1 LLSKEV
7 GILTYNKASS
17 LFDLSRWSRL
27 AQIGS
32 INAITGLSEMVDQEI
47 KVTALS
53 LEEVSMRN
61 ASALIGD
68 PDDMMVGIYLLF
80 SGSASGQIML
90 AFQPQ
95 TAFELVDMTMGT
107 PPGTTR
113 ELGEMEQSVLA
124 EAGNVVGS
132 FFLNAVADHAS
143 LRLLPS
149 PPAVVMDMVGSLIS
163 AVMAEALQ
171 ESETVFVIRLSFSLP
186 DRQIEGRFL
195 VLPTLDSHTDA
206 SENEENQTT

>member
-1 LLSKEV
+1 
-7 GILTYNKASS
+7 LTYNKASS

-32 INAITGLSEMVDQEI
+32 VNAVTGLAEMVDQEI
-47 KVTALS
+47 KVTAIS
-53 LEEVSMRN
+53 LEEVSMEN
-61 ASALIGD
+61 AYTLIGK
-68 PDDMMVGIYLLF
+68 PDDLMVGVYLLF
-80 SGSASGQIML
+80 SGNASGQIML
-90 AFQPQ
+90 AFQPR
-95 TAFELVDMTMGT
+95 TAFELVDMAMGI
-107 PPGTTR
+107 PSGSTR

-143 LRLLPS
+143 LRLLPT
-149 PPAVVMDMVGSLIS
+149 PPTVVMDMVGSLIG

-171 ESETVFVIRLSFSLP
+171 ENETVFVIRLSFRLP

-195 VLPTLDSHTDA
+195 VLPTVDSHTYT
-206 SENEENQTT
+206 SEHEGD

>member
-1 LLSKEV
+1 M
-7 GILTYNKASS
+7 TYNKASS

-61 ASALIGD
+61 ASTLIGN

-95 TAFELVDMTMGT
+95 TAFELVDMAMGT

-149 PPAVVMDMVGSLIS
+149 PPVVVMDMVGSLMG
-163 AVMAEALQ
+163 AVLAEALQ
-171 ESETVFVIRLSFSLP
+171 ESESVFVIRLSFSLP

>member
-1 LLSKEV
+1 
-7 GILTYNKASS
+7 LTYNKASS

-61 ASALIGD
+61 ASALIGE

-95 TAFELVDMTMGT
+95 TAFELVDMAMGI

-186 DRQIEGRFL
+186 GRQIEGRFL

>member
-1 LLSKEV
+1 M
-7 GILTYNKASS
+7 TYNKASS

-61 ASALIGD
+61 ASTLIGN

-95 TAFELVDMTMGT
+95 TAFELVDMAMGT

-149 PPAVVMDMVGSLIS
+149 PPVVVMDMVGSLIS

-186 DRQIEGRFL
+186 GRQIEGRFL

>member
-1 LLSKEV
+1 M
-7 GILTYNKASS
+7 TYNKASS

-32 INAITGLSEMVDQEI
+32 VNAITGLSEMIDQEI

-61 ASALIGD
+61 ASALIGK
-68 PDDMMVGIYLLF
+68 PGDMMVGVYLLF

-95 TAFELVDMTMGT
+95 TAFELVDMAMGT
-107 PPGTTR
+107 PSGTTQ
-113 ELGEMEQSVLA
+113 ELGEMERSVLA

-143 LRLLPS
+143 LRLLPT
-149 PPAVVMDMVGSLIS
+149 PPAVVMDMVGSLIG
-163 AVMAEALQ
+163 AVLAEALQ
-171 ESETVFVIRLSFSLP
+171 EYETVFVIRISFSLP

-195 VLPTLDSHTDA
+195 VLPSLDSQANAPECEGD
-206 SENEENQTT
+206 

>member
-1 LLSKEV
+1 M
-7 GILTYNKASS
+7 I
-17 LFDLSRWSRL
+17 
-27 AQIGS
+27 
-32 INAITGLSEMVDQEI
+32 DQEI

-61 ASALIGD
+61 ASALIGK
-68 PDDMMVGIYLLF
+68 PDDMMVGVYLLF

-95 TAFELVDMTMGT
+95 TAFELVDMAMGT
-107 PPGTTR
+107 PSGTTQ
-113 ELGEMEQSVLA
+113 ELGEMERSVLA

-143 LRLLPS
+143 LRLLPT
-149 PPAVVMDMVGSLIS
+149 PPAVVMDMVGSLIG
-163 AVMAEALQ
+163 AILAEALQ
-171 ESETVFVIRLSFSLP
+171 EYETVFVIRISFSLP

-195 VLPTLDSHTDA
+195 VLPSLDSHA
-206 SENEENQTT
+206 NAPECEGA

>member
-1 LLSKEV
+1 
-7 GILTYNKASS
+7 LTYNKASS

-32 INAITGLSEMVDQEI
+32 INAITGLSEMVDHEI

-61 ASALIGD
+61 ASALIGK
-68 PDDMMVGIYLLF
+68 PDDMMVGVYLLF
-80 SGSASGQIML
+80 SGNASGQIML

-95 TAFELVDMTMGT
+95 TAFELVDMAMGT
-107 PPGTTR
+107 PSGTTR

-143 LRLLPS
+143 LCLLPS
-149 PPAVVMDMVGSLIS
+149 PPAVVMDMAGSLIG

-171 ESETVFVIRLSFSLP
+171 ECETVFVIRLSFSLP

-195 VLPTLDSHTDA
+195 VLPTVDSHTDA
-206 SENEENQTT
+206 PEHKEGQTT

>member
-1 LLSKEV
+1 M
-7 GILTYNKASS
+7 TYNKASS

-61 ASALIGD
+61 ASALIGE

-95 TAFELVDMTMGT
+95 TAFDLVDMAMGT

-149 PPAVVMDMVGSLIS
+149 PPVVVMDMVGSLMGTVL
-163 AVMAEALQ
+163 AGALQ
-171 ESETVFVIRLSFSLP
+171 ESESVFVIRLSFSSP
-186 DRQIEGRFL
+186 DRQLEGRFL

>member
-1 LLSKEV
+1 
-7 GILTYNKASS
+7 LTYNKASS

-61 ASALIGD
+61 ASALIGE

-95 TAFELVDMTMGT
+95 TAFDLVDMAMGT

-149 PPAVVMDMVGSLIS
+149 PPVVVMDMVGSLMGT
-163 AVMAEALQ
+163 VLAEALQ
-171 ESETVFVIRLSFSLP
+171 ESESVFVIRLSFSSP
-186 DRQIEGRFL
+186 DRQLEGRFL